1 MAEAP
6 GFFAASA
13 GIAGALIGL
22 LFVAVSVSP
31 ERVLGPD
38 AEDTYAVRAAAAL
51 TSFVNAL
58 SVALF
63 GLIPGFSP
71 GPAAIVLAVLGLM
84 FVVAALVRLMPSV
97 RAAEM
102 HPRELTFVVGLAVVF
117 VVQLVAAIELSG
129 DEADRGSL
137 QAICIVVVICFLL
150 GIERAWELV
159 GGPRVRL
166 IGSIARR
173 RHEHDEH
180 GDRQGGPSE
189 PGQSSGTRT

>member
-22 LFVAVSVSP
+22 LFVAVSVQP
-31 ERVLGPD
+31 ERILGPD
-38 AEDTYAVRAAAAL
+38 AEDAFAVRAAAAL

-58 SVALF
+58 SVSLF

-71 GPAAIVLAVLGLM
+71 GGAAIVLSVLGLM

-117 VVQLVAAIELSG
+117 IVQLVAALELSA

-137 QAICIVVVICFLL
+137 QTICIVVVICFLL

-166 IGSIARR
+166 VGSISRR
-173 RHEHDEH
+173 RREHDRH
-180 GDRQGGPSE
+180 GSDHDSGAGPG
-189 PGQSSGTRT
+189 PGQPHS